1 MALDILPS
9 DEVVSIVDQIADDAL
24 NNFLSDPGNGAKM
37 SRAVVS
43 AAIHLK
49 RDI

>member
-1 MALDILPS
+1 MTRDILPS
-9 DEVVSIVDQIADDAL
+9 DEVVSIVDQIADDVL
-24 NNFLSDPGNGAKM
+24 DTFLSDPGNGAKM